1 MPENFSYLANFAKLW
16 NNFWS
21 LAKPKMIIRIP
32 QDTASASLVFG
43 NGLKYCSSNLT

>member
-32 QDTASASLVFG
+32 QDTALASLVFG
-43 NGLKYCSSNLT
+43 NGLKNCISNLT